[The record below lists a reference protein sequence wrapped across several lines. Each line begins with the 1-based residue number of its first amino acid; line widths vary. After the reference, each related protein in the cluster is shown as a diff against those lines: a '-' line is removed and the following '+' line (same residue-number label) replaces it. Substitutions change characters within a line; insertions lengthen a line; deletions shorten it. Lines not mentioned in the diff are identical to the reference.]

1 MPAQPPG
8 PVPSRL
14 RTALA
19 GAVAVAT
26 LVAASPASAQTT
38 VEAETLQR
46 ATTSGQVFA
55 DAAASGGAG
64 LLLWSNATAS
74 GSTSTSAARIIVRA
88 RGDQC
93 SGAPRMVVRV
103 NDKQI
108 LSASVSSPTWTD
120 HAGVFPLTVVRSIRV
135 SFTNDYRTKA
145 CDRNLRL
152 DRIMLAPPTSANPLA
167 AAKLFVDPFSNA
179 RRQVEA
185 WRSTRPAD
193 AAEME
198 KIASRSQAD
207 WFGGWSGD
215 IRSAVDQRVTTITSA
230 GALPVLVAYNI
241 PQRDCGGYSGGGATS
256 AATYRSWIAAFAAG
270 IGDRPAVVI
279 LEPDALAAM
288 DCLAVADQ
296 GARVALLKDAVN
308 VLEAQPKVSVYLD
321 AGHSRWRSV
330 TDMAARLTNAGV
342 GRAQGFSLNVSNYNS
357 TSDEV
362 SYGRRLSAL
371 VGGKHAVIDTSRN
384 GLGPTPDGQWCN
396 PSGRALGPPPG
407 AATADA
413 SIDAYLWIKRPGES
427 DGTCNGGPPAGTWW
441 PDYAL
446 GLAQRA
452 AAVTEQRLVQ
462 RKRAPRRARRPA

>member
-1 MPAQPPG
+1 MPAHPPG
-8 PVPSRL
+8 PFRSRL

-26 LVAASPASAQTT
+26 LLAASPASAQTT
-38 VEAETLQR
+38 VEAEALQR
-46 ATTSGQVFA
+46 PTTSGQVFA

-74 GSTSTSAARIIVRA
+74 GSTSMSAGRIVVRA

-108 LSASVSSPTWTD
+108 LSASVSSPTSAD
-120 HAGVFPLTVVRSIRV
+120 HAAVFPLTAVRSIKV

-152 DRIMLAPPTSANPLA
+152 DRITLAAPASANPLA
-167 AAKLFVDPFSNA
+167 AAKLYVDPFSSA

-185 WRSTRPAD
+185 WASTRPAE

-198 KIASRSQAD
+198 KIASRSHAD

-215 IRSAVDQRVTTITSA
+215 ISTAVNQRVTTITSA

-241 PQRDCGGYSGGGATS
+241 PQRDCGGYSAGGVSSAT
-256 AATYRSWIAAFAAG
+256 AYRSWIAAFAAG

-288 DCLAVADQ
+288 DCLSIADQ
-296 GARVALLKDAVN
+296 GARVALLKDAVD
-308 VLEAQPKVSVYLD
+308 VLEARPNVSVYLD

-342 GRAQGFSLNVSNYNS
+342 GRAQGFSLNVSNYNA

-362 SYGRRLSAL
+362 SYARSLSSRL
-371 VGGKHAVIDTSRN
+371 GGKHGVIDTSRN
-384 GLGPTPDGQWCN
+384 GLGPSPDGQWCN
-396 PSGRALGPPPG
+396 APGRALGPAPG
-407 AATADA
+407 SSTVDA

-427 DGTCNGGPPAGTWW
+427 DGTCNGGPPAGAWW

-452 AAVTEQRLVQ
+452 R
-462 RKRAPRRARRPA
+462 